1 MKSKSYQ
8 SFEKDVKNIR
18 RSIIEA
24 IYKAQK
30 GHLGGALS
38 SVDILYY
45 LYSNNIVDLFINKES
60 TTNSLILSKGHSSLG
75 LLAVVNY
82 FKKNKYEKILYNF
95 NQNGSLSGNN
105 CSELVPGFEFHT
117 GSLGHGVGLGCG
129 VALGK
134 KFNKINGQTIVLMSD
149 GELHEGSIMEGI
161 LFADH
166 HNLNLTVIID
176 NNSQICEDFTDNVVS
191 VRKIFLFLKNN
202 YNCIE
207 IDGNNISDLNK
218 IKPFLKTNGFK
229 VVIAN
234 TIKGKGISFME
245 KEIKWHHSVPN
256 KENYLNAIKELSE

>member
-1 MKSKSYQ
+1 MKEKNQKS
-8 SFEKDVKNIR
+8 FANDVKKIR
-18 RSIIEA
+18 RSIIEV

-38 SVDILYY
+38 SVDILYH
-45 LYSNNIVDLFINKES
+45 LYCNNLVDLFTNKKN
-60 TTNSLILSKGHSSLG
+60 TNNSLILSKGHSSLG

-82 FKKNKYEKILYNF
+82 FKKNKYKKLLYNF
-95 NQNGSLSGNN
+95 NQDSSLSGNN

-134 KFNKINGQTIVLMSD
+134 KFEKNYGNTIVLMSD
-149 GELHEGSIMEGI
+149 GELHEGSIIEGI

-176 NNSQICEDFTDNVVS
+176 NNRQVCEDFTDNVVS
-191 VRKIFLFLKNN
+191 VRKMFLFLKKNFSS
-202 YNCIE
+202 IE
-207 IDGNNISDLNK
+207 IDGNNILDLNK
-218 IKPFLKTNGFK
+218 IKPFLKTKGLK
-229 VVIAN
+229 IVIAN

-245 KEIKWHHSVPN
+245 KEVKWHHSVPN
-256 KENYLNAIKELSE
+256 KKEYLDAIKELSE